1 MNYKLFLSCL
11 SLVVFSMLIAVD
23 TYGQRIKPNRWFV
36 SGEGGVSVFFGDIKR
51 YDYVPDFESPSEIQ
65 PMFSLNV
72 GKEFSP
78 VFGVRGQFLYGKL
91 SGHKKSAKC
100 NFEGTVF
107 GAHALVDFNL
117 IYLLTKHRYGDSRIN
132 ILASLGVGYINWDSK
147 LYSDNPF
154 PDGTYLVDENSN
166 GALSFPG
173 ALSIEYLITKNISVG
188 ISGMLYVVSSDEI
201 DAKPGG
207 IKMDMIN
214 YNSIGLVYRFDSKR
228 KASRKNIKYR
238 LDASIYEP
246 TEKELPIVG
255 GAVVAVPEGQ
265 NESAESVSKN
275 QDLAVENGQAG
286 EGGNGEKQL
295 VEEYEAVEKTH
306 EYQIN
311 HELEKEAMEKETW
324 ASKGD
329 DVWPGINFSVQVAA
343 TKNPRSPEELKE
355 QFGIKSR
362 VFERFDGE
370 WYRYSVGHY
379 DKMWRAKELRNTIR
393 STNGIEDAFIV
404 VYRDNERISLEEALN
419 YAARTQSVVLVKE
432 EQQVSEEDLEKVY
445 PLIRL
450 DQSIPSEGIL
460 IGVQILSVR
469 NDHYPLGVFSGIY
482 GIEKNILVNIKS
494 PWHKLIAVGFDDYEN
509 ALDYQDYARS
519 KGFIDAFVVAFKD
532 GKRISI
538 STLKS
543 LTNGQ

>member
-1 MNYKLFLSCL
+1 MNCKLSFFCV
-11 SLVVFSMLIAVD
+11 SLVIFSLLL
-23 TYGQRIKPNRWFV
+23 TLNTFGQRIKPDRWFV
-36 SGEGGVSVFFGDIKR
+36 SGEGGISVFFGDIKR

-65 PMFSLNV
+65 PMFSLNA
-72 GKEFSP
+72 GRELSPIFS
-78 VFGVRGQFLYGKL
+78 VRGQFLYGKL

-100 NFEGTVF
+100 NFEGTTI

-117 IYLLTKHRYGDSRIN
+117 IYLFTKQRFGNSRFN
-132 ILASLGVGYINWDSK
+132 VLASLGAGYISWDSK
-147 LYSDNPF
+147 LYSDNLLS
-154 PDGTYLVDENSN
+154 DGTYLIDENSN

-173 ALSIEYLITKNISVG
+173 ALSIEYLITKNFSVG
-188 ISGMLYVVSSDEI
+188 VSGMLYVVTSDEV
-201 DAKPGG
+201 DAKSGG
-207 IKMDMIN
+207 IEMDMIN
-214 YNSIGLVYRFDSKR
+214 YNSLGLVYRFKSKR
-228 KASRKNIKYR
+228 KATRKSVKYR
-238 LDASIYEP
+238 LDPSLYEP
-246 TEKELPIVG
+246 TEKDKPVEVA
-255 GAVVAVPEGQ
+255 AVVPKEEPVI
-265 NESAESVSKN
+265 
-275 QDLAVENGQAG
+275 EN
-286 EGGNGEKQL
+286 L
-295 VEEYEAVEKTH
+295 VEPVSEEMLVEGKIEKKEEEEVAAVEKPH
-306 EYQIN
+306 KYQIN
-311 HELEKEAMEKETW
+311 HELEKEAMEKEVW

-343 TKNPRSPEELKE
+343 TKQPRDTKELEEQLGVKT
-355 QFGIKSR
+355 K
-362 VFERFDGE
+362 VYERYDGE

-393 STNGIEDAFIV
+393 SINHIEDAFIV

-432 EQQVSEEDLEKVY
+432 EPEVSKEDIEKVY

-450 DQSIPSEGIL
+450 DQSIPETGVI

-482 GIEKNILVNIKS
+482 GIDKNILVNVNS
-494 PWHKLIAVGFDDYEN
+494 PWHKLIAVGFEDYN
-509 ALDYQDYARS
+509 DALDYQEYART

-543 LTNGQ
+543 LSNE